1 MWLFA
6 NGQHHQGRWKNKDV
20 LVATNV
26 IASRPPKR
34 QPTGTLTA
42 CAKTTTIP
50 AGNRVKCS
58 FLSLRSDQVH
68 SQVGWLDELG
78 IRFN

>member
-1 MWLFA
+1 MTFI
-6 NGQHHQGRWKNKDV
+6 
-20 LVATNV
+20 VATNV
-26 IASRPPKR
+26 VASRPPKR

-58 FLSLRSDQVH
+58 CLSLRSDQVH

-78 IRFN
+78 IRLN